1 MKFNRS
7 KIMAVIL
14 SAILTFSL
22 TACGAKDAA
31 PESETQ
37 SQSSET
43 SSQSA
48 SDSTSVSKLPIVNG
62 SSVPDSAYVTYSSDS
77 SSMDVSTL
85 AGTVE
90 AISST
95 DVVISDENG
104 EVWDFQYA
112 DADKA
117 GLTVGLSAVVTYT
130 GDLVAADGASSV
142 KVLSII
148 AQTPTVYT
156 VTGVLS
162 NGAMATFSLTD
173 DATGTTQGYTI
184 TDETSI
190 NMENGRTDGERATV
204 TYTIGSNGH
213 NIALSMEDA
222 D

>member
-1 MKFNRS
+1 MKFNRN
-7 KIMAVIL
+7 KVMAVIL

-22 TACGAKDAA
+22 TACGAKEAA
-31 PESETQ
+31 LESETQ

-43 SSQSA
+43 SSQ
-48 SDSTSVSKLPIVNG
+48 STSVSKLPIVNG

-173 DATGTTQGYTI
+173 DATGTTQDYTI

>member
-1 MKFNRS
+1 MKFNRN
-7 KIMAVIL
+7 KVMAVIL

-22 TACGAKDAA
+22 TACGAKEAA
-31 PESETQ
+31 LESETQ

-43 SSQSA
+43 SSQ
-48 SDSTSVSKLPIVNG
+48 STSVSKLPIVNG

-104 EVWDFQYA
+104 EVWDFQYV

-173 DATGTTQGYTI
+173 DATGTTQDYTI

>member
-1 MKFNRS
+1 MKFNRN
-7 KIMAVIL
+7 KVMAVIL

-22 TACGAKDAA
+22 TACGAKEAA
-31 PESETQ
+31 LESETQ

-43 SSQSA
+43 SSQ
-48 SDSTSVSKLPIVNG
+48 STSVSKLPIVNG